1 MSKMVRIGAAIALG
15 FSVASC
21 SLSSMLGGGGKAP
34 PTLLTLTPE
43 AAAPESIVRSAGA
56 GEAVTI
62 QLPIISKELRTVRVP
77 AQVGPTAVAYIKDL
91 QWVDTP
97 DRLFQDLVEETVLR
111 TTSRVVLDP
120 KQASLDPGV
129 SISGQLL
136 SFGYEAGQGSVL
148 VRYDAAM
155 SRVGGAQV
163 QTRRFEARVPADGTA
178 STVGPAL
185 NAAANRVAMDVAQW
199 IGG

>member
-43 AAAPESIVRSAGA
+43 AAAPQSIVRSAGA

-62 QLPIISKELRTVRVP
+62 HVPIIPKELRTVRVP

-155 SRVGGAQV
+155 SRAGGTQV

-178 STVGPAL
+178 ATVGPAL

>member
-1 MSKMVRIGAAIALG
+1 MSKIVRISAAIALG
-15 FSVASC
+15 LSVAGC
-21 SLSSMLGGGGKAP
+21 SLGSMLGGGGKAP

-43 AAAPESIVRSAGA
+43 AAAPDSVVRSAVA
-56 GEAVTI
+56 GQSVTI
-62 QLPIISKELRTVRVP
+62 QVPIIPKELRTVRVP
-77 AQVGPTAVAYIKDL
+77 AQVGPTAIAYIKGL

-120 KQASLDPGV
+120 KQSSFDPGV
-129 SISGQLL
+129 AISGRLS

-148 VRYDAAM
+148 VRYDAVM
-155 SRVGGAQV
+155 SRAGGAQV
-163 QTRRFEARVPADGTA
+163 ETRRFEARVSADGTA
-178 STVGPAL
+178 ATVGPAL

>member
-1 MSKMVRIGAAIALG
+1 MSKMVRTGAAIALG
-15 FSVASC
+15 LSVASC
-21 SLSSMLGGGGKAP
+21 SLGSMLGGGAKAP

-43 AAAPESIVRSAGA
+43 AAAPESVVRTAAAGQS
-56 GEAVTI
+56 VTI
-62 QLPIISKELRTVRVP
+62 QIPIIPKELRSVRVP

-97 DRLFQDLVEETVLR
+97 DRLFQDLVEETVVR

-120 KQASLDPGV
+120 KQTSLDPGV
-129 SISGQLL
+129 TVSGRL
-136 SFGYEAGQGSVL
+136 SNFGYEAGQGSVL

-155 SRVGGAQV
+155 SRAGGAQV
-163 QTRRFEARVPADGTA
+163 ETRRFEARVPADGTA
-178 STVGPAL
+178 GTVGPAL

-199 IGG
+199 IGS

>member
-1 MSKMVRIGAAIALG
+1 MRKLLQMGAALG
-15 FSVASC
+15 LGLSLTGC
-21 SLSSMLGGGGKAP
+21 SLSSMLGGGAKAP

-43 AAAPESIVRSAGA
+43 AAAPESVVRNAGA

-62 QLPIISKELRTVRVP
+62 QVPIIPKELRTVRVP

-91 QWVDTP
+91 QWIDTP
-97 DRLFQDLVEETVLR
+97 DRLFQDLIEETVLR

-120 KQASLDPGV
+120 KQSSLDPGV
-129 SISGQLL
+129 TVSGRLS

-148 VRYDAAM
+148 VRYDASL
-155 SRVGGAQV
+155 SRAGGAKV
-163 QTRRFEARVPADGTA
+163 ETRRFEARVPADGTA
-178 STVGPAL
+178 RTVGPAL
-185 NAAANRVAMDVAQW
+185 NSAANRVATEVAQW

>member
-1 MSKMVRIGAAIALG
+1 MSMMVRTGVAIALG
-15 FSVASC
+15 LSVAAC
-21 SLSSMLGGGGKAP
+21 SVSSMLGGGAKAP
-34 PTLLTLTPE
+34 PTLLTLTPQ
-43 AAAPESIVRSAGA
+43 AAAPESVARTAGA

-62 QLPIISKELRTVRVP
+62 QVPVIPKELRTVRVP
-77 AQVGPTAVAYIKDL
+77 AQVGLTAVAYIKDL

-120 KQASLDPGV
+120 KQTGLDPGLTV
-129 SISGQLL
+129 SGRLS

-148 VRYDAAM
+148 VRYDAAI
-155 SRVGGAQV
+155 SRGAQV
-163 QTRRFEARVPADGTA
+163 ETRRFEAREPADGTA

-185 NAAANRVAMDVAQW
+185 NAAANRVAAEVAQW
-199 IGG
+199 VGG